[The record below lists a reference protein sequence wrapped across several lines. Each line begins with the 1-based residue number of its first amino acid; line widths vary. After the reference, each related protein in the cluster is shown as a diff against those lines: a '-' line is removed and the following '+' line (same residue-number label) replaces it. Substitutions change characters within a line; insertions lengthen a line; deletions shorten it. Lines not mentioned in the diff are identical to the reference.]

1 MKAVKYVAALFLMLI
16 FAIVLGQIHPD
27 RDRPLTNSSQA
38 TIWVLSDTHFIAP
51 SLHDEKTAYT
61 QIKRSAAGKDMDYQ
75 PVAINALVQNAL
87 KARPTALVITGD
99 VTFNGEKASAES
111 IRRRLQPLVANG
123 TKVLIIP
130 GNHDIYDGWA
140 RAYKGKRQLLTEQIS
155 PSDWRNIFHT
165 SYEQAVAQDP
175 NSLSYRVNLN
185 RNYQLLMLDSNIYTI
200 EPSNRPP
207 NTGGKLTPQTMKWVR
222 QQLAAGQRAHRKSIV
237 FMHHNLYAHNEAVNQ
252 GFVLDNSDQLKTLL
266 KAYHVPLLFSGHIH
280 AQDISRDPD
289 GQCPT
294 IEVVSGAFSIS
305 PASYGVVTF
314 TPNRIT
320 YQKHATDPTP
330 YLTAKQRKNPDL
342 LHYQRYLKQLFLQDG
357 EGLAYGDLMDNGVTN
372 QHDLDAAAKL
382 MGVLNW
388 RFFTGDD
395 HPDKAELKRLKA
407 DPGWAVLERSPML
420 RRYLKEIVQDHN
432 MNDNHLIINHP

>member
-38 TIWVLSDTHFIAP
+38 TILVLSDTHLIVP

-75 PVAINALVQNAL
+75 PVAISALVQNAL

-111 IRRRLQPLVANG
+111 IMRRLQPLVANG

-140 RAYKGKRQLLTEQIS
+140 RAYNGKRQLLTEQIS

-185 RNYQLLMLDSNIYTI
+185 RNYQLLMLDSNIYKI
-200 EPSNRPP
+200 EPSNRP
-207 NTGGKLTPQTMKWVR
+207 R
-222 QQLAAGQRAHRKSIV
+222 
-237 FMHHNLYAHNEAVNQ
+237 
-252 GFVLDNSDQLKTLL
+252 TL
-266 KAYHVPLLFSGHIH
+266 
-280 AQDISRDPD
+280 
-289 GQCPT
+289 
-294 IEVVSGAFSIS
+294 VVSSH
-305 PASYGVVTF
+305 
-314 TPNRIT
+314 R
-320 YQKHATDPTP
+320 
-330 YLTAKQRKNPDL
+330 
-342 LHYQRYLKQLFLQDG
+342 
-357 EGLAYGDLMDNGVTN
+357 
-372 QHDLDAAAKL
+372 
-382 MGVLNW
+382 
-388 RFFTGDD
+388 
-395 HPDKAELKRLKA
+395 
-407 DPGWAVLERSPML
+407 RS
-420 RRYLKEIVQDHN
+420 
-432 MNDNHLIINHP
+432 

>member
-111 IRRRLQPLVANG
+111 IMRRLQPLVANG

-165 SYEQAVAQDP
+165 SYEQAVA
-175 NSLSYRVNLN
+175 
-185 RNYQLLMLDSNIYTI
+185 
-200 EPSNRPP
+200 
-207 NTGGKLTPQTMKWVR
+207 
-222 QQLAAGQRAHRKSIV
+222 
-237 FMHHNLYAHNEAVNQ
+237 
-252 GFVLDNSDQLKTLL
+252 
-266 KAYHVPLLFSGHIH
+266 
-280 AQDISRDPD
+280 
-289 GQCPT
+289 
-294 IEVVSGAFSIS
+294 
-305 PASYGVVTF
+305 
-314 TPNRIT
+314 
-320 YQKHATDPTP
+320 
-330 YLTAKQRKNPDL
+330 
-342 LHYQRYLKQLFLQDG
+342 
-357 EGLAYGDLMDNGVTN
+357 
-372 QHDLDAAAKL
+372 
-382 MGVLNW
+382 
-388 RFFTGDD
+388 
-395 HPDKAELKRLKA
+395 
-407 DPGWAVLERSPML
+407 
-420 RRYLKEIVQDHN
+420 
-432 MNDNHLIINHP
+432 